1 MKITCLETANFKRIK
16 ALRLEPKDKGLT
28 IIGGGNGQGKTQDIA
43 MAIFGES
50 LKDYHK
56 RKGEL

>member
-28 IIGGGNGQGKTQDIA
+28 IIGGGNGQ
-43 MAIFGES
+43 
-50 LKDYHK
+50 
-56 RKGEL
+56 